1 MNPSATS
8 ATMTTTATPARSSI
22 DKLLWGMAIVA
33 PLAYL
38 LLLPMRP
45 YPGAAVLKTT
55 MCVLLAVLAARQGL
69 RLFTIALLLSAAGDA
84 FLGIDGA
91 RYFIPGLVSFLLT
104 HVLYTVLFAR
114 GTPVQRVPIR
124 GWRIVAACVIPLF
137 AIWFSVTLWPKLGAL
152 AVPVVLYTAVIV
164 AMAMTS
170 LRMAVVTIPLGA
182 LFFMTSDSL
191 LSLEKFIGAP
201 AWVGPVVWATYAI
214 AQLLITYGVL
224 QPSHNRDVG
233 APPTGSAS

>member
-1 MNPSATS
+1 MNTS
-8 ATMTTTATPARSSI
+8 ATMTNGEMPARNRI
-22 DKLLWGMAIVA
+22 EQVLWGLAIVA

-38 LLLPMRP
+38 LLLPVRP
-45 YPGAAVLKTT
+45 YAGSAVLKTT
-55 MCVLLAVLAARQGL
+55 MCVLLAVLAWRHS
-69 RLFTIALLLSAAGDA
+69 RKLFAIALLLSAAGDA
-84 FLGIDGA
+84 FLGFDGE

-104 HVLYTVLFAR
+104 HVLYTVLFVKAAPSAR
-114 GTPVQRVPIR
+114 APVR
-124 GWRIVAACVIPLF
+124 GWRILAACVIPAF

-170 LRMAVVTIPLGA
+170 LRMAAIAMPLGA

-214 AQLLITYGVL
+214 AQLLIAYGML
-224 QPSHNRDVG
+224 QPSLVRDVG
-233 APPTGSAS
+233 ATPTGRAS

>member
-1 MNPSATS
+1 MNTS
-8 ATMTTTATPARSSI
+8 ATMTNTGMPARNRI
-22 DKLLWGMAIVA
+22 GQVLWGLAIVA

-55 MCVLLAVLAARQGL
+55 MCVVLAVLAWRDG
-69 RLFTIALLLSAAGDA
+69 RKLFAIALLLSAAGDA

-104 HVLYTVLFAR
+104 HVLYTTLFIRAAPSER
-114 GTPVQRVPIR
+114 APVR
-124 GWRIVAACVIPLF
+124 GWRIVAACVIPAF

-152 AVPVVLYTAVIV
+152 ALPVVVYTGVIV
-164 AMAMTS
+164 AMALTS
-170 LRMAVVTIPLGA
+170 LRMAAVAIPLGA

-191 LSLEKFIGAP
+191 LSLEKFVGAP
-201 AWVGPVVWATYAI
+201 AWVGPIVWATYAI
-214 AQLLITYGVL
+214 AQLLITYGMT
-224 QPSHNRDVG
+224 QPSHARDVG
-233 APPTGSAS
+233 PAPTGSA

>member
-1 MNPSATS
+1 MNTS
-8 ATMTTTATPARSSI
+8 ATITTTATPARSRI
-22 DKLLWGMAIVA
+22 DRVLWGMAIVA

-45 YPGAAVLKTT
+45 YPGAPVLKTV

-69 RLFTIALLLSAAGDA
+69 KLFAIALLLSAAGDA

-104 HVLYTVLFAR
+104 HVLYTVLFIR
-114 GTPVQRVPIR
+114 STPAQRVPIR
-124 GWRIVAACVIPLF
+124 GWRIVAGIAIPLF

-152 AVPVVLYTAVIV
+152 ALPVVLYTAVIV
-164 AMAMTS
+164 AMANTS
-170 LRMAVVTIPLGA
+170 LRMAAATIPLGA

-201 AWVGPVVWATYAI
+201 AWVGPVVWATYAL
-214 AQLLITYGVL
+214 AQLLIAYGML
-224 QPSHNRDVG
+224 QPSLDRDVG
-233 APPTGSAS
+233 AVPTGSA